1 MNPKLNAFLNLA
13 GLSLVIAVNAL
24 ANILPIN
31 GLNTGQ
37 ISGFYPNYF
46 VPAGFTFSIWGII
59 YIMLIGFVVFSIA
72 ISFGAADT
80 ASAKIM
86 DQISLPFQVTCLLNA
101 GWIVAWHYLQL
112 GFSLI
117 IMVGLLVFLAKIFIR
132 IRKLEKPSRVS
143 YGFWLEQP
151 FIVYLAWIS
160 VATIANVTALLVG
173 IGWQG
178 GLVHPTIWSTAMIF
192 VGYILGNYFILKFKK
207 HGYAFVLCWAFFGI
221 YSNQIGDSKLV
232 GYAALFACS
241 ALLAFSIIRLFDKRS
256 RTQLKA

>member
-160 VATIANVTALLVG
+160 VATIAN
-173 IGWQG
+173 
-178 GLVHPTIWSTAMIF
+178 
-192 VGYILGNYFILKFKK
+192 
-207 HGYAFVLCWAFFGI
+207 
-221 YSNQIGDSKLV
+221 
-232 GYAALFACS
+232 
-241 ALLAFSIIRLFDKRS
+241 
-256 RTQLKA
+256 

>member
-1 MNPKLNAFLNLA
+1 MNPKLNVFLNLA

-178 GLVHPTIWSTAMIF
+178 GSIDPTIWSTVMILIAF
-192 VGYILGNYFILKFKK
+192 LLGIFFIIRFRA
-207 HGYAFVLCWAFFGI
+207 YAYPLVLSWAFFGI
-221 YSNQIGDSKLV
+221 YSNQIAVSTIV

-241 ALLAFSIIRLFDKRS
+241 ALLALNFSTMVK
-256 RTQLKA
+256 LKKSSINP